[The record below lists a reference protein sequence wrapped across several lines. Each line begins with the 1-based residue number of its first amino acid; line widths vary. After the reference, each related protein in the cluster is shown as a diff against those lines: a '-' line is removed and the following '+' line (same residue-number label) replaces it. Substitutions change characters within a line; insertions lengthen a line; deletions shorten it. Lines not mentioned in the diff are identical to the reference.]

1 MKIFLI
7 GEAANHR
14 AILDAALDGSCESI
28 ELPREAATSSQYDDR
43 ISAEDVVVSLKFS
56 RRGVAAPD
64 FRLLHVSGAG
74 LDGIDFETLPRGCS
88 VCNVFE
94 HEIPIAEYVCLAMLE
109 WEIRMSAM
117 RQSFSENN
125 WSNLYR
131 ARVQHGEICG
141 KVLGLIG
148 YGRVGRAIAKRARA
162 FNMRIIALDP
172 SATDIDALAD
182 EIVRPDQLSGLLA
195 QADYVAIVCPL
206 NDATRGMINA
216 AQLAH
221 MKSGAVLINVSR
233 AEIVV
238 EQDLY
243 EELSERR
250 IGGAVLDVWYQYPKG
265 GDDQVAPSSLPF
277 AALPNTICTPH
288 SAAWT
293 RNLPQRRYTFIAKNI
308 QRLMRNEALINIV
321 RKPPS

>member
-1 MKIFLI
+1 MKVFLF
-7 GEAANHR
+7 GESAKHW
-14 AILDAALDGSCESI
+14 AILDAGLDGRHEI
-28 ELPREAATSSQYDDR
+28 IQLPREAAISSQYDHR

-56 RRGVAAPD
+56 RRGAAAPD
-64 FRLLHVSGAG
+64 FRLLQVPGAG
-74 LDGIDFETLPRGCS
+74 LDGIDFETLPRACS

-94 HEIPIAEYVCLAMLE
+94 HEIPIAEYVCAAMLE
-109 WEIRMSAM
+109 WEIRMLAM
-117 RQSFSENN
+117 RQSFSEES
-125 WSNLYR
+125 WSDLYR

-148 YGRVGRAIAKRARA
+148 YGRIGRAIAKRARA
-162 FNMRIIALDP
+162 FDMRIIALDP
-172 SATDIDALAD
+172 SATDTGGMVD
-182 EIVRPDQLSGLLA
+182 EIVGPDQLSGLLD

-206 NDATRGMINA
+206 NDATRGMIDA

-221 MKSGAVLINVSR
+221 MKRGAVLINVSR

-243 EELSERR
+243 EALCERR

-265 GDDQVAPSSLPF
+265 GDDQVTPSSLPF
-277 AALPNTICTPH
+277 SALPNAVCTPH

-293 RNLPQRRYTFIAKNI
+293 GNLPQRRYTFIAKNI
-308 QRLMRNEALINIV
+308 QRLLRNEPLLNIV
-321 RKPPS
+321 RKPLP

>member
-14 AILDAALDGSCESI
+14 GVLDAALDGRQAI
-28 ELPREAATSSQYDDR
+28 IGLPREAAASSLYDDR
-43 ISAEDVVVSLKFS
+43 ISAEDVVVSLNFS
-56 RRGVAAPD
+56 RRDAVAPD
-64 FRLLHVSGAG
+64 FRLLHVPGAG

-94 HEIPIAEYVCLAMLE
+94 HEIPIAEYVCSAMLE

-117 RQSFSENN
+117 RQSFSEDS
-125 WSNLYR
+125 WSDIYR

-141 KVLGLIG
+141 KVLALIG
-148 YGRVGRAIAKRARA
+148 YGRIGRAIAKRARA
-162 FNMRIIALDP
+162 FDMRIIALDP
-172 SATDIDALAD
+172 SATDTGGLAD
-182 EIVRPDQLSGLLA
+182 EIVGPDQLSGLLV
-195 QADYVAIVCPL
+195 QADFVAIVCPL
-206 NDATRGMINA
+206 NDATRGTINA

-221 MKSGAVLINVSR
+221 MKPGAVLINVSR

-243 EELSERR
+243 EALSGQR

-277 AALPNTICTPH
+277 AELPNTICTPH

-308 QRLMRNEALINIV
+308 QRLMRNEALLNVV